1 MTKRRLGDAL
11 EAGRLTLGDTPK
23 RPQGRRT
30 LAAPV
35 GGGGGGVARLAAR
48 KQAAPGRETAPR
60 LPPSRRLVP
69 R

>member
-48 KQAAPGRETAPR
+48 KQGRETAPR